1 MNRRMYMSKI
11 LISGCGISF
20 QGERPTWVKMLK
32 LLGVDLVD
40 VSGPAI
46 SNYLILNQL
55 LEEVQQ
61 NTYTHVICQLTSAGK
76 LDIELNSDNRSLM
89 EQDTIR
95 NFEYKGYW
103 PSSTSTDHGV
113 KELYYKYLYSP
124 SLEKQDVKFKLQLL
138 ENLCAQKNIKL
149 YIIQG
154 YDIGISEYNIY
165 GEYVK
170 DAAYKHHDKS
180 DHNAVPCRQF
190 QVKIAKKINSEFLKM
205 DLQLD
210 KFDE

>member
-1 MNRRMYMSKI
+1 MCMSKI

-20 QGERPTWVKMLK
+20 PGERPTWVKMFK

-40 VSGPAI
+40 LTGPAI

-61 NTYTHVICQLTSAGK
+61 NTYTHVICQLTNMGK
-76 LDIELNSDNRSLM
+76 LDIELNSDNRFLM

-95 NFEYKGYW
+95 DFEYQGYW
-103 PSSTSTDHGV
+103 PSSSSTDHEY
-113 KELYYKYLYSP
+113 KKIYYKYLYSP
-124 SLEKQDVKFKLQLL
+124 SLEKQDIKFKLQLL
-138 ENLCAQKNIKL
+138 ENLCAQMNTKL

-154 YDIGISEYNIY
+154 YDIGISKYNIY
-165 GEYVK
+165 GEYIT
-170 DAAYKHHDKS
+170 DSTYKHHDNS

-190 QVKIAKKINSEFLKM
+190 QVKLAKKIDSDFLKM
-205 DLQLD
+205 NLQLD
-210 KFDE
+210 KFDG